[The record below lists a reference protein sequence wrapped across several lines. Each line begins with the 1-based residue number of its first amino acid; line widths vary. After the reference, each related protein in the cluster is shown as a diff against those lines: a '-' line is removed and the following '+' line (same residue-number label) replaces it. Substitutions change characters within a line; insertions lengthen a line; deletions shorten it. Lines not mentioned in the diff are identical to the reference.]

1 MERKGAW
8 GYLMSTDGLNRDHAA
23 THKRMLELSYELNS
37 TADLDTLLRII
48 MDAAS
53 ELTGCDSA
61 SVLLLN
67 PRTRNLYFAA
77 TSQRSSPGLIGM
89 TVPLENSIAGAII
102 LNEEALIVSDVRQDP
117 RHHKKVGEELDY
129 EIRSLLGIPMLAEEH
144 KVGVLEAINKIEGE
158 FTQDDVETLTTL
170 GNLAAVAIH
179 RAALITQLQLA
190 NEQLSELDKL
200 KSDFIAI
207 ASHELR
213 TPLAVILGYVALL
226 KEEVGGAE
234 LERVLTAALKLRELM
249 EGMINLQ
256 YIDTGESKLELSEF
270 SLAALVRE
278 VIEEQGHLVQA
289 REHKVQLYLP
299 RESSDVIADQATIR
313 LVLTNLTSNAIRF
326 TPDGGTISINVSR
339 RPDEI
344 HVSVGDSGPGIPQVQ
359 QARLFTR
366 FYQLEPHM
374 TRRHGGLG
382 LGLAIAKELLDLQ
395 HGRIWL
401 ESTEGEGSTFTF
413 ALPLAKVEEI

>member
-1 MERKGAW
+1 
-8 GYLMSTDGLNRDHAA
+8 MSTDGLNRDHTA

-67 PRTRNLYFAA
+67 PRTRDLYFAA

-179 RAALITQLQLA
+179 RAALITQLQIA

-226 KEEVGGAE
+226 KEEVGGAQ
-234 LERVLTAALKLRELM
+234 LERVLKAALKLRELM

-256 YIDTGESKLELSEF
+256 YIDAGESKLDLSQF

-289 REHKVQLYLP
+289 REHTVQLYLP

-339 RPDEI
+339 RPDEM
-344 HVSVGDSGPGIPQVQ
+344 HVSVGDSGPGIPQAQ
-359 QARLFTR
+359 QGRLFTR

-382 LGLAIAKELLDLQ
+382 LGLAIAKELLELQ

-401 ESTEGEGSTFTF
+401 ESTMGEGSTFTF
-413 ALPLAKVEEI
+413 ALPLAKA

>member
-8 GYLMSTDGLNRDHAA
+8 GYSMSTDGLNRDHTA

-67 PRTRNLYFAA
+67 PRTRDLYFAA

-179 RAALITQLQLA
+179 RAALITQLQIA

-226 KEEVGGAE
+226 KEEVGGAQ
-234 LERVLTAALKLRELM
+234 LERVLKAALKLRELM

-256 YIDTGESKLELSEF
+256 YIDAGESKLDLSQF

-289 REHKVQLYLP
+289 REHTVQLYLP

-339 RPDEI
+339 RPDEM
-344 HVSVGDSGPGIPQVQ
+344 HVSVGDSGPGIPQAQ
-359 QARLFTR
+359 QGRLFTR

-382 LGLAIAKELLDLQ
+382 LGLAIAKELLELQ

-401 ESTEGEGSTFTF
+401 ESTMGEGSTFTF
-413 ALPLAKVEEI
+413 ALPLAKA

>member
-1 MERKGAW
+1 
-8 GYLMSTDGLNRDHAA
+8 MSTEALRS
-23 THKRMLELSYELNS
+23 HKRMLEISYELNS

-53 ELTGCDSA
+53 ELTSCDSA

-67 PRTRNLYFAA
+67 PRTRDLYFAA

-89 TVPLENSIAGAII
+89 TVPLENSIAGAIL
-102 LNEEALIVSDVRQDP
+102 LNEEPIIVSDVSQDP
-117 RHHKKVGEELDY
+117 RHHKKVGEDLDY

-158 FTQDDVETLTTL
+158 FDQEDVETLTTL

-179 RAALITQLQLA
+179 KAALITQLQDA
-190 NEQLSELDKL
+190 NEQLSQLDQL

-213 TPLAVILGYVALL
+213 TPLAVILGYVSLL
-226 KEEVGGAE
+226 KEDVGGAE
-234 LERVLTAALKLRELM
+234 LERVLDAALKLRELM

-256 YIDTGESKLELSEF
+256 YIDAGESKLDLSTF
-270 SLAALVRE
+270 SLAELVRE
-278 VIEEQGHLVQA
+278 VIEEQGHLVEA
-289 REHKVQLYLP
+289 SKHKVQLYLP
-299 RESSDVIADQATIR
+299 RGSSDVVADRPTIR
-313 LVLTNLTSNAIRF
+313 LVLTNLTSNAIKF
-326 TPDGGTISINVSR
+326 TPAGGNISINVR
-339 RPDEI
+339 QQADEI
-344 HVSVGDSGPGIPQVQ
+344 WVSVRDNGSGIPLAQ
-359 QARLFTR
+359 QSRVFTR
-366 FYQLEPHM
+366 FFQLEPHM
-374 TRRHGGLG
+374 TRRHGGMG
-382 LGLAIAKELLDLQ
+382 LGLSIAKEMLDLQ

-413 ALPLAKVEEI
+413 ALPLAKAEEI